1 MSNLFNS
8 SNIDQILL
16 LQQNIENINVKLIVI
31 DQNIFDNITDIEYRI
46 ISNFSKTEQ
55 NLLINTSTLDSRIFA
70 NITSLKNDIKTTQIV
85 ADDNLLF
92 NTTVLDWRIF
102 NNISSLNK
110 SIQNI
115 TQQLIDFNSSLI
127 QQIEINQKQQNTI
140 NNLTLYI
147 NCTKIQG
154 YSVINGSCVQVSCP
168 IIGQQSINGFCQ
180 CTSINAII
188 EAGTCVCPFNSTL
201 IGTGCVC
208 SIIGQTIQNGQCMC
222 STIGAFVNNNAC
234 TCGIN
239 SLNISNYCSCPI
251 GANLVNGICTCTQIN
266 AYISENQCVCPANSS
281 LINNVC
287 TCDQIIG
294 QQMIDGTCKC
304 SAGFSVVNNTCQQI
318 IYIIN
323 TTNFECSQQ
332 LFTLTF
338 DVQTITH
345 YINTSSNFSSGYV
358 FSSSNIIQDAYIDI
372 SDNIYSTTIYPLF
385 QSQSIFMNLKIMFG
399 KQQLN
404 SGQFILPSNS
414 IKINQMSII
423 SRLGSQLTVSTMLN
437 ILTSSTAN
445 ANITNLYVN
454 LNFAPS
460 SGRISLINNIN
471 GILNIFGYQIL
482 GSFISTQTVAMVG
495 INLNSA
501 IVNVDQINFKPFI
514 YNVGN
519 GSSYLFG
526 NAITTSCTFSIN
538 NLAIIL
544 GNSSNFLLLGSSS
557 SQSTYYLFGGII
569 AFINID
575 STVNINNIIYDSYY
589 KFSTNQVSNSGILI
603 GTAQSSQN
611 SILINNVCLQ
621 QNMTSI
627 TQFNCFG
634 LIGWNQGSA
643 TVQNISILL
652 AVQGT
657 YFYRFGIIGY
667 QCSPQAEMKIE
678 NLITT
683 LNFNSNSGDYIS
695 SVFGLEEAKNCSVY
709 NATVK
714 GGNINSNLN
723 RVGGFSGDV
732 YSNMTIQN
740 STISDTN
747 ISGSTAIGGFIGWCG
762 STAALYLVNTNI
774 QFVSLS
780 GPSAGIIIGQ
790 KNGRVVILTSQS
802 FQNYI
807 NNVQQKN
814 CTNLSNWQVGC

>member
-575 STVNINNIIYDSYY
+575 STVNINNTIYDSYY

-657 YFYRFGIIGY
+657 YFYRFEIIGY